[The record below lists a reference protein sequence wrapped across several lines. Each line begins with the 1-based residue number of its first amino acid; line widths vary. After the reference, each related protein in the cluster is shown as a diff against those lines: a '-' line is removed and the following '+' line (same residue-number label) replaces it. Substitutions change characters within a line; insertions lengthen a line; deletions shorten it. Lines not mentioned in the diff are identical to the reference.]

1 MDSSLKQTTF
11 SEVQTRHLKLGKIS
25 SSTKE
30 CQKSSA
36 GRLCSLVLDFHFF
49 YLSNLAEYLYIAI
62 NIYSVGCVMNYCSH
76 WKFFV

>member
-11 SEVQTRHLKLGKIS
+11 SELQTRHLKLGKIS

-36 GRLCSLVLDFHFF
+36 DSSNSALDISWAA
-49 YLSNLAEYLYIAI
+49 LL
-62 NIYSVGCVMNYCSH
+62 
-76 WKFFV
+76 